1 MATRNDVTGD
11 ELKSRGNS
19 DAFKD
24 GYDRIWGNKKKVER
38 DDFDEPNAEDYP
50 EKDCDGAQHATS

>member
-11 ELKSRGNS
+11 ELKSRANS

-24 GYDRIWGNKKKVER
+24 GYERIWGSKKKK
-38 DDFDEPNAEDYP
+38 DDCA
-50 EKDCDGAQHATS
+50 GAQHAIEQEQDNERHPDETA

>member
-24 GYDRIWGNKKKVER
+24 GYERIWGSKKKKVER

-50 EKDCDGAQHATS
+50 EDKADGR

>member
-24 GYDRIWGNKKKVER
+24 GYERIWGSKKKKVER

-50 EKDCDGAQHATS
+50 EDKADGS